1 MAAPEPEPSPF
12 FRAHTGALREAARL
26 GPVLDLACGEGRYA
40 LATAALGIPCVAMD
54 RSAPALR
61 SLAGRARPRALPAWP
76 VRADLE
82 TPHGIPARPGVFGA
96 VLVFR
101 FLYRPL
107 APAIA
112 DALRP
117 GGLLLYETFTLQ
129 QREAP
134 YGPKNPAFLL
144 EPGELAALFA
154 GLEILSSSEGW
165 TAGPRPEALARLAA
179 RKPGP

>member
-117 GGLLLYETFTLQ
+117 GGLLLYETFTHR
-129 QREAP
+129 QRELGQ
-134 YGPKNPAFLL
+134 GPVNPAFLL
-144 EPGELAALFA
+144 DEGELPRLFP
-154 GLEILSSSEGW
+154 GLEVLCYEEGL
-165 TAGPRPEALARLAA
+165 LASLAA
-179 RKPGP
+179 RKPRI